1 MLDGLNHYL
10 LQIRMQGA
18 EMLLRV
24 RPEFRHLV
32 SLHGFRVGAMD
43 DDLVNFSH
51 RSPLAH
57 GVGYLDV
64 QFVAQRIVG
73 RHTGCCH
80 VLSFPAA
87 ELETLKSEG

>member
-1 MLDGLNHYL
+1 VPNGDF
-10 LQIRMQGA
+10 
-18 EMLLRV
+18 LRADILA
-24 RPEFRHLV
+24 RH
-32 SLHGFRVGAMD
+32 RVGAMD
-43 DDLVNFSH
+43 DYLVDFSH